1 MATQVSDPSTNG
13 IVATAR
19 GFSTLPGRSKV
30 GLLIG
35 LAVLLAASAVM
46 MLWVRTP
53 EYRVLFSNLSDRDGG
68 AIVASLGQMN
78 VPYRFTDGGGA
89 ILVPATQVHDV
100 RLRLA
105 SQGLPKGSNV
115 GFELIESQRFG
126 ITQFQEQIN
135 YQRALEGELSRSIQS
150 LSAVQNARVH
160 LAIPKQSVF
169 LRESQK
175 PTASILLTLYPGKAL
190 DRTQVSGIVHL
201 VASSIPDLQVRN
213 VSVLDQ
219 SGSLLSSQT
228 GDGEARLDPSQL
240 AYTHSVEASYIK
252 RISEILEPIVGRN
265 NFRAQVTADVDF
277 TVTEFTDEQF
287 KPNRNQQAASIRS
300 EQWNESSSASGT
312 NGPQGVPGALSN
324 QPPGN
329 SSAPI
334 VQAAPQGPAGAPG
347 QSGPESA
354 VKNPSASQRST
365 AVNYEVDKSVR
376 HTRAHVGGI
385 KRLSTAVVVNFR
397 KSSQANGKP
406 EPLKSEEVE
415 QIEAVVREAVGF
427 KQERGDT
434 LRVTAAP
441 FSVETIETTPELPL
455 WKRPEML
462 TYGVEIAKWIVGMC
476 ALLIILFGVLRPM
489 LRQLASNSA
498 NGSSAVQLT
507 SNNPGGAGALLGN
520 AQSRNG
526 EDAIVTLS
534 GDGVPAEQPAIAT
547 EHTSLG
553 KARALAKQD
562 PRLVATVVRSWVS
575 NNG

>member
-1 MATQVSDPSTNG
+1 MATQVSDPSTNNL
-13 IVATAR
+13 VASAR

-30 GLLIG
+30 GLIVG
-35 LAVLLAASAVM
+35 LAALLAAFVAT

-78 VPYRFTDGGGA
+78 IPYRFTDGGGA

-115 GFELIESQRFG
+115 GFELIETQRFG

-175 PTASILLTLYPGKAL
+175 PTASILLTLYPGKTL

-300 EQWNESSSASGT
+300 EQWNESSSASGA

-334 VQAAPQGPAGAPG
+334 VQAATQGPAGAPG
-347 QSGPESA
+347 QAGPESA

-376 HTRAHVGGI
+376 HTRAQVGGI

-397 KSSQANGKP
+397 KPSQANGKP

-415 QIEAVVREAVGF
+415 QIEAVVREAIGF
-427 KQERGDT
+427 SQERGDT

-441 FSVETIETTPELPL
+441 FSVDTIEATPELPL

-462 TYGVEIAKWIVGMC
+462 TYGVEIAKWILGMF

-489 LRQLASNSA
+489 LRQLASNPGNESA
-498 NGSSAVQLT
+498 AGP
-507 SNNPGGAGALLGN
+507 SNSNSPAGAAGLLGN
-520 AQSRNG
+520 AQARNG
-526 EDAIVTLS
+526 EDAVVTLS
-534 GDGVPAEQPAIAT
+534 GDGASGAQAVIAP

-553 KARALAKQD
+553 RARALAKQD
-562 PRLVATVVRSWVS
+562 PRLVATVVRSWVN

>member
-1 MATQVSDPSTNG
+1 
-13 IVATAR
+13 
-19 GFSTLPGRSKV
+19 
-30 GLLIG
+30 
-35 LAVLLAASAVM
+35 
-46 MLWVRTP
+46 
-53 EYRVLFSNLSDRDGG
+53 
-68 AIVASLGQMN
+68 
-78 VPYRFTDGGGA
+78 
-89 ILVPATQVHDV
+89 
-100 RLRLA
+100 
-105 SQGLPKGSNV
+105 
-115 GFELIESQRFG
+115 LIETQRFG

-175 PTASILLTLYPGKAL
+175 PTASILLTLYPGKTL

-201 VASSIPDLQVRN
+201 VASSIPDLQIRN

-441 FSVETIETTPELPL
+441 FSVETIETTPEVPL

-462 TYGVEIAKWIVGMC
+462 TYGVEIAKWIVGMF
-476 ALLIILFGVLRPM
+476 ALFIILFGVLRPM
-489 LRQLASNSA
+489 LRQLASNSV
-498 NGSSAVQLT
+498 NGSSAGQLT

-520 AQSRNG
+520 APSRNG

-547 EHTSLG
+547 EHPSLG

-575 NNG
+575 NNS

>member
-1 MATQVSDPSTNG
+1 MATQVSDPSTNS
-13 IVATAR
+13 IAASAR
-19 GFSTLPGRSKV
+19 GFSALPGRSKV
-30 GLLIG
+30 GLMIG
-35 LAVLLAASAVM
+35 VAVLLAAFAAM

-115 GFELIESQRFG
+115 GFELIEAQRFG

-201 VASSIPDLQVRN
+201 VASSIPDLQIRN

-252 RISEILEPIVGRN
+252 RIAEILEPIVGRN

-277 TVTEFTDEQF
+277 TITEFTDEQF

-300 EQWNESSSASGT
+300 EQWNESSSASGAT
-312 NGPQGVPGALSN
+312 GPQGVPGALSN

-334 VQAAPQGPAGAPG
+334 VPPTTQGPVGAPG
-347 QSGPESA
+347 QAGPESA

-376 HTRAHVGGI
+376 HTRAQVGGV

-397 KSSQANGKP
+397 KPSQANGTP

-415 QIEAVVREAVGF
+415 QIEAVVREAIGF
-427 KQERGDT
+427 NRERGDT

-441 FSVETIETTPELPL
+441 FSVEAIEVTPELPL

-462 TYGVEIAKWIVGMC
+462 TYGVEIAKWILGMF

-489 LRQLASNSA
+489 LRQLASNPV
-498 NGSSAVQLT
+498 NGSAGQLT
-507 SNNPGGAGALLGN
+507 ANNPAGAAALLGN
-520 AQSRNG
+520 ARSRNG

-534 GDGVPAEQPAIAT
+534 GDGASSAQPAIAA